1 LLAIDWPDGDAAPLE
16 RRLRLGTPPIVG
28 RVQEGRLL
36 LDLRTV
42 LPAQDEML
50 IERLAAELRR

>member
-1 LLAIDWPDGDAAPLE
+1 MSTTKSVNAAKLE
-16 RRLRLGTPPIVG
+16 KRLREGEPPILG

-42 LPAQDEML
+42 QPEEDAVVAA
-50 IERLAAELRR
+50 RLRALL